1 MKKEILIGLVMT
13 GLLFFSAPAS
23 AQESYYPGS
32 VARLTYVQG
41 DVRVDRGQELG
52 IEAGEVNF
60 ILTAGDSLMTEDG
73 LVEVSFTQNN
83 YLRLDRYSYLEIVR
97 LPQSSYEEASLHL
110 HRGRFYLR
118 ISHLARE
125 KGFGLHTPDASFY
138 VLEEGLYHFYVD
150 EAGRTEALVL
160 EGSLEAAGQEETVV
174 LYAGE
179 SIAAEKGYLMDSG
192 QLGLPNDYFD
202 RWNQDR
208 DELLVRASYDG
219 GSYLPEEIRE
229 YEPELSTH
237 GRWVY
242 ERPYGYVWVPV
253 VSYVDWQP
261 YLYGRW
267 VWYPRLGWTWISA
280 EPWGWA
286 VYHYGR
292 WHWRLGLG
300 WYWIPTVYWGPAWV
314 HWYWD
319 ADIVAWCPLS
329 YWNRPVI
336 IINNHFYD
344 RYSDPYYPVHS
355 RALVMVRKNQMQA
368 PHRARQLV
376 RPEQL
381 RGVEKIRLEARSPQ
395 IKPAVRTT
403 IQATG
408 LKAGT
413 SLIREHNASGLK
425 RVSITRPATDRQA
438 GISQRL
444 SGVVLRNQGR
454 EQEQEHDSQQPG
466 AGAIRGY
473 APAGESSVGVRVN
486 QARSRSDMDRGSLS
500 PGQERS
506 NDSLRPGDR
515 PLTGITENRPS
526 RLNQGESTT
535 ELRTDDSRGNS
546 GIRESLS
553 QPQQSDRRKSGNIAE
568 RPSPSIRER
577 NDRQDSASRERSLES
592 RPAGLS
598 PKPDNRAGSSR
609 PSFSSQ
615 TELRRSN
622 SGQER
627 KSSYSLT
634 SLSRPYN
641 SSTVRSSESQRPQP
655 QAVAPVRSESRSSG
669 SQSSGASRPASS
681 QSTRKKNG

>member
-1 MKKEILIGLVMT
+1 MKKEILVGLVMA
-13 GLLFFSAPAS
+13 GLLFFSVPAS
-23 AQESYYPGS
+23 AEESYYPGS

-73 LVEVSFTQNN
+73 LVEVSFSQNN

-97 LPQSSYEEASLHL
+97 LPQSSYEQASLHL

-125 KGFGLHTPDASFY
+125 KGLGLHTPDASFY

-150 EAGRTEALVL
+150 EDGRTEAQVL

-174 LYAGE
+174 LYGGD
-179 SIAAEKGYLMDSG
+179 SIAAEDGYLMSSG
-192 QLGLPNDYFD
+192 QFSLPNDYFD
-202 RWNQDR
+202 RWNQER

-229 YEPELSTH
+229 YEPELSAH

-253 VSYVDWQP
+253 VSYADWQP

-280 EPWGWA
+280 EPFGWA

-300 WYWIPTVYWGPAWV
+300 WYWIPTVFWGPAWV

-329 YWNRPVI
+329 YWNRPVV

-395 IKPAVRTT
+395 IKPAVRTR
-403 IQATG
+403 IQSTG

-425 RVSITRPATDRQA
+425 RVSNTRIAADRQA
-438 GISQRL
+438 GINQRL
-444 SGVVLRNQGR
+444 TGSVVRNQGQNQQ
-454 EQEQEHDSQQPG
+454 QENEGRQPG
-466 AGAIRGY
+466 VGTIRRY
-473 APAGESSVGVRVN
+473 APAGESSIGTRVN
-486 QARSRSDMDRGSLS
+486 PVRSRSDMDRRSLR
-500 PGQERS
+500 PGQERT
-506 NDSLRPGDR
+506 DESLRPGDR
-515 PLTGITENRPS
+515 RLTGITENRPS
-526 RLNQGESTT
+526 RLNRGNSTT
-535 ELRTDDSRGNS
+535 RLRTDNGRSNPGTRK
-546 GIRESLS
+546 SLS
-553 QPQQSDRRKSGNIAE
+553 SPRQSDRQKSGNIAE
-568 RPSPSIRER
+568 RPSSSIRKI
-577 NDRQDSASRERSLES
+577 NDRQKTASRERSLQPRPTGLTPRPDS
-592 RPAGLS
+592 RPG
-598 PKPDNRAGSSR
+598 NSR
-609 PSFSSQ
+609 PSFTSQ

-622 SGQER
+622 SRQER
-627 KSSYSLT
+627 KSSYSL
-634 SLSRPYN
+634 SSPSRPYN
-641 SSTVRSSESQRPQP
+641 SSSVRSAESQRPRP
-655 QAVAPVRSESRSSG
+655 QAVAPSRSESRSSG
-669 SQSSGASRPASS
+669 SQSAGAKRPASRH
-681 QSTRKKNG
+681 STRKKNG